1 MSAEAFEKFVMR
13 WRTQHQGV
21 ANAHKLAI
29 LEEAVWKNL
38 KLSQRDM
45 QFEQVRKLSRNLI
58 IGAFSVPFSVAPQ
71 ARALLQE
78 TPGTL
83 R

>member
-1 MSAEAFEKFVMR
+1 MSDEAFEKFVMR
-13 WRTQHQGV
+13 WRTQHQRV
-21 ANAHKLAI
+21 ANAHRLAI

-58 IGAFSVPFSVAPQ
+58 IRAVPCLLYNRQESGPKWWGALP
-71 ARALLQE
+71 
-78 TPGTL
+78 
-83 R
+83 